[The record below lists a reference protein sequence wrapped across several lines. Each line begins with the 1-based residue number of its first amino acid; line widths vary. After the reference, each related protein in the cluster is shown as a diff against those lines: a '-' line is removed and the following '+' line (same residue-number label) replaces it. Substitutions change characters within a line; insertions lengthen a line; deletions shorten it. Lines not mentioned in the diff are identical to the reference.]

1 MRKIDTTSWGD
12 FRVGDMFDIKPT
24 KAYKLT
30 NAKLFDD
37 GTTPV
42 VVNSA
47 YNNGIGGYSSLE
59 ATERGNM
66 VTFSDTV
73 DANTIFYHASDFIG
87 YPHVQGLYPKE
98 EYANSWTENR
108 LKFFVSIFRKT
119 ALTKGFDY
127 GNKFRRDIAVNLK
140 IKLPITAD
148 NKPDWEYME
157 HYMQQNEDG
166 AKTKISLL
174 NNIVI
179 KPRTKIET
187 TTWKRFKIGELFP
200 KILKPEVYHTYQVT
214 TNDNG
219 IPYIVRSKFDNGMKY
234 RVINSNLKTS
244 PAGVISFGAENS
256 TFFYQEEEWCSGRD
270 IYYIDTRSISPYACR
285 FLITCLCKVATKYS
299 YNHGLFPDLLKKDY
313 VTLPV
318 KSDMTPDWDYMEQYM
333 ETIER
338 KTQTALSVLTI

>member
-1 MRKIDTTSWGD
+1 MKKIDTTSWGD
-12 FRVGDMFDIKPT
+12 FRVGDLFDSERGKVKKLQILPEGPT
-24 KAYKLT
+24 PVVAAARSCQGVAGYYEVDAPYCNQITISCNGVGCGSSFYHNYPFNVNGDAIVLKEKLEIPEK
-30 NAKLFDD
+30 AKLFISCMLD
-37 GTTPV
+37 GV
-42 VVNSA
+42 
-47 YNNGIGGYSSLE
+47 L
-59 ATERGNM
+59 
-66 VTFSDTV
+66 
-73 DANTIFYHASDFIG
+73 
-87 YPHVQGLYPKE
+87 
-98 EYANSWTENR
+98 
-108 LKFFVSIFRKT
+108 FRKYSYEE
-119 ALTKGFDY
+119 KCSPQKVSDE
-127 GNKFRRDIAVNLK
+127 I

-200 KILKPEVYHTYQVT
+200 EILKPEVYHTYQVT

-234 RVINSNLKTS
+234 RVNNSNLKTS